1 MNKTQHRSNN
11 GVLGAP
17 AGWCQETLPVDALPI
32 TRTTYDG
39 VDAIVSFWRPT
50 PEEIEAL
57 KGGALVMLS
66 VIGAGMPPVALG
78 VAKE

>member
-1 MNKTQHRSNN
+1 MNKAQHRSNN

-17 AGWCQETLPVDALPI
+17 AGWDQAALPVDALPI

-50 PEEIEAL
+50 PDEVEAL
-57 KGGALVMLS
+57 RRGAVVMLS
-66 VIGAGMPPVALG
+66 VIGTSMPPVAVG
-78 VAKE
+78 VAPE

>member
-17 AGWCQETLPVDALPI
+17 AGWDQATLPVDALPI

-50 PEEIEAL
+50 PDEIDAL
-57 KGGALVMLS
+57 KNGALVMLS
-66 VIGAGMPPVALG
+66 VIGSAMPPVAIG
-78 VAKE
+78 VAPE